1 MWRQGDTNI
10 DHQPTRES
18 LASLGLDLR
27 QSALRASLDL
37 LWQEQRIDNV
47 VRKFQLAPGLAA
59 IPRVPD
65 NSIASGL
72 RLDGRP

>member
-1 MWRQGDTNI
+1 MRRQGDTNI
-10 DHQPTRES
+10 DHQSTRES